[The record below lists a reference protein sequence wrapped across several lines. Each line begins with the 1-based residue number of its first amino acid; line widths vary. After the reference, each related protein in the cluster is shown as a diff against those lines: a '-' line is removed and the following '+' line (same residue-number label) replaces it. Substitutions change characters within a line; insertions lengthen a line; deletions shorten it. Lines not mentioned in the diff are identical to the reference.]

1 MYSFKYTKQ
10 AMKDAKLLKRANLKE
25 KAQKVLDQIAIDP
38 FSPPTKKLSGDMD
51 DYYSRRI
58 NLQHRLVFE
67 IHEDIKVIKVLRMWS
82 HYDD

>member
-1 MYSFKYTKQ
+1 
-10 AMKDAKLLKRANLKE
+10 MKDAKLLKRANIKE
-25 KAQKVLDQIAIDP
+25 KAQKILDQIVIDP